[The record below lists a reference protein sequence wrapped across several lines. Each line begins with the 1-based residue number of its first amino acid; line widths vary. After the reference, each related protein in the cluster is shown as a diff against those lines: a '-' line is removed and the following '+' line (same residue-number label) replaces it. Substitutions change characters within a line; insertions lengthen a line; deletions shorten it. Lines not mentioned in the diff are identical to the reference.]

1 MLEMSTSIFVAS
13 IRTFFAGREG
23 TVQGHRA
30 EDIRDPAAIDS
41 GLLRSGVSNTWFP
54 SV

>member
-1 MLEMSTSIFVAS
+1 MLDMFTCIFLAS
-13 IRTFFAGREG
+13 VETFFAGREG